1 MSEQKTMRCPFRK
14 DEDGDFLPCYGA
26 ECMAYYEYDAPLAV
40 YTPKTDLTAVP
51 TTHITRC
58 RMMAPVVPPVTCCV

>member
-51 TTHITRC
+51 TTHITMC
-58 RMMAPVVPPVTCCV
+58 RMMAPVVPDRKSVV